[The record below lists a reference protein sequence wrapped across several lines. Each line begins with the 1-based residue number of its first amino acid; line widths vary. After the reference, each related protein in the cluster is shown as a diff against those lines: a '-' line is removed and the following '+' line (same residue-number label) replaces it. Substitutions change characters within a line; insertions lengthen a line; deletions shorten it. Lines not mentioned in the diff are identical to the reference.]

1 MKLISESAFNLPAL
15 PPPEVLNSLASTRWS
30 HWGMREPQR
39 LDYPVHGQIEQW
51 QRAILSQLLS
61 TSTLARLHDSELKES
76 AESDAYTL
84 AEHLRTLVDALFSEW
99 RDAPRAGD
107 FTNRKPYISS
117 LRRNLQR
124 TALKRLAG
132 LVNAPPVSPFVILF
146 GGGGGGVPE
155 DARTLVRMHLADLDR
170 QISTLLAAQNVKLD
184 DYTKAH
190 LADSQERI
198 RKLLA
203 AQVVTDSI
211 D

>member
-1 MKLISESAFNLPAL
+1 
-15 PPPEVLNSLASTRWS
+15 
-30 HWGMREPQR
+30 MREPRR

-51 QRAILSQLLS
+51 QSAILSQLLS

-76 AESDAYTL
+76 PDADAYTL
-84 AEHLRTLVDALFSEW
+84 AEHLRTLIDALFTEW
-99 RDAPRAGD
+99 RDAPRAGEY
-107 FTNRKPYISS
+107 TNRKPYISS

-132 LVNAPPVSPFVILF
+132 MLNAPPSSGLIILF
-146 GGGGGGVPE
+146 GGSAGGVPE

-170 QISTLLAAQNVKLD
+170 QISALLAAQNVKLD